1 MDGLGTSMFE
11 TFISNL
17 LAFVVVVGV
26 MIIFHEL
33 GHFLAAKFFG
43 VRVEAFALGFG
54 NRLFGV
60 KYGDTDYRVNALPLG
75 GYVKMSGETVSD
87 SLTGEPWEFQ
97 SKPRW
102 QRFIIALMG
111 PAFNFLLAV
120 VLLTG
125 LFMYRYQKLAYQEK
139 PASIG
144 YVQKDSPAAKAGL
157 QPGDL
162 IVRFDSIDS
171 PDWETVELRV
181 LSSPDHAVELSYR
194 RAGQV
199 RSTTVTPAAE
209 GPSRIGVA
217 GWAPY
222 LPAIIKRVEP
232 QMPAARAGI
241 QAGEQIVRVNDIEI
255 LFRPQMTDLVQKSK
269 GGPLK
274 LTVRHRDQDRE
285 VTVAALQKDTPGVGQ
300 MWRIGVEFQ
309 DEMITKQ
316 LAFPEALRV
325 SLDTN
330 RKYALLIFE
339 FVGKLFER
347 KMSPRSFEGPLGIS
361 RLAGEAARQGLPEL
375 VMFMAAISLNLGIFN
390 LFPIPIMDGGVML
403 LLVVESAM
411 RRDLSLVVK
420 ERIVQVGFVFLV
432 LFAVYVTYMDIIKAL
447 PPRFE
452 RMLP

>member
-1 MDGLGTSMFE
+1 MFE
-11 TFISNL
+11 TAISNL

-43 VRVEAFALGFG
+43 VRVEAFAIGFG
-54 NRLFGV
+54 KRLFGIV
-60 KYGDTDYRVNALPLG
+60 YGETDYRVNALPIG
-75 GYVKMSGETVSD
+75 GYVKMAGETVAD
-87 SLTGEPWEFQ
+87 ELAGEPWEFQ

-120 VLLTG
+120 MLLTG

-139 PASIG
+139 PATIG
-144 YVQKDSPAAKAGL
+144 YVQENSPAAKAGL
-157 QPGDL
+157 LPADL
-162 IVRFDSIDS
+162 ITRFDGIDN
-171 PDWETVELRV
+171 PNWEAVELRV
-181 LSSPDHAVELSYR
+181 LSNPDHPVELSYR
-194 RAGQV
+194 RGDKV
-199 RSTTVTPAAE
+199 SLTSVTPAAE
-209 GPSRIGVA
+209 GPNRIGVA

-222 LPAIIKRVEP
+222 MPAIIKRVEP
-232 QMPAARAGI
+232 DMPAAKAGI
-241 QAGEQIVRVNDIEI
+241 QAGDQVMSVNGVNI
-255 LFRPQMTDLVQKSK
+255 LFRPQMTELVQKSK
-269 GGPLK
+269 GAPLK
-274 LTVRHRDQDRE
+274 VVYRHAGKDLE
-285 VTVAALQKDTPGVGQ
+285 TTVAALEKDTPGVTGK

-309 DEMITKQ
+309 DEVITKQ
-316 LAFPEALRV
+316 LAFSEALRV
-325 SLDTN
+325 SVDTN

-361 RLAGEAARQGLPEL
+361 RMAGEAARQGIPEL
-375 VMFMAAISLNLGIFN
+375 LMFMAAISLNLGIFN

-403 LLVVESAM
+403 LLLVEGLM

-432 LFAVYVTYMDIIKAL
+432 LFAFYVTYMDIIKAL